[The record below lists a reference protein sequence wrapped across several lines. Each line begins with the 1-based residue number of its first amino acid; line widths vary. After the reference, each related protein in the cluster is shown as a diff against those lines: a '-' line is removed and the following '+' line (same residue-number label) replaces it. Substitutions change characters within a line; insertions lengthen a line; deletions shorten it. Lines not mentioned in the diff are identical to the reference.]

1 MTITNML
8 KELETTEHPVAKIFH
23 KGDHSRVL
31 IIVFKKGMALKEH
44 KAQLASKLLVI
55 EGSVDYTAD
64 QISVTLNKYD
74 EVNIN
79 ANLIHA
85 VTAKENSIC
94 ILTQA

>member
-1 MTITNML
+1 MTISNML

-23 KGDHSRVL
+23 KGENSRVL
-31 IIVFKKGMALKEH
+31 IIAFKKGMSLKEH
-44 KAQLASKLLVI
+44 KAQLTSKLLVL
-55 EGSVDYTAD
+55 EGSVDYTTEE
-64 QISVTLNKYD
+64 ISVTLNKYD
-74 EVNIN
+74 EVNIA